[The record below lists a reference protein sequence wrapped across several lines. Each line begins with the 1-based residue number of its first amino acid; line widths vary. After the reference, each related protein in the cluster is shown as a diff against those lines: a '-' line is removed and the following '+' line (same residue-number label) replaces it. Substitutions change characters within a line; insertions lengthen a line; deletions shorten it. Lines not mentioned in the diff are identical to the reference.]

1 MAGRSAA
8 AVSGVVAGLSLVPSP
23 VVAREPRHELL
34 RVFLLDVFEEGG
46 CFSSSQGRR
55 WLAAMND
62 DHVVAALDVLES
74 VRSRH
79 EYETTNAPNRRDRI
93 SAHAAVRSVLPPGFG
108 DKDVVFPPQSRAY
121 GHERAGRRVAAGQ
134 CTDAIIGRLERRN
147 NPSWSFTEPHHRLQ
161 QGIRLD
167 GRSPAVRRC
176 RQLSPL
182 ETGGSS
188 LPFMSVDASTPV
200 HRPESG
206 NAEKLNV
213 LAVVAFVLAILVA
226 GQIVG
231 FGSVTLA
238 IFAVGAGHVA
248 LQQIKSRGG
257 RGRTLA
263 LFALAISYAAGIWGL
278 VTTVY
283 WAILLAGATINP

>member
-1 MAGRSAA
+1 
-8 AVSGVVAGLSLVPSP
+8 
-23 VVAREPRHELL
+23 
-34 RVFLLDVFEEGG
+34 
-46 CFSSSQGRR
+46 
-55 WLAAMND
+55 
-62 DHVVAALDVLES
+62 
-74 VRSRH
+74 
-79 EYETTNAPNRRDRI
+79 
-93 SAHAAVRSVLPPGFG
+93 
-108 DKDVVFPPQSRAY
+108 
-121 GHERAGRRVAAGQ
+121 
-134 CTDAIIGRLERRN
+134 
-147 NPSWSFTEPHHRLQ
+147 
-161 QGIRLD
+161 
-167 GRSPAVRRC
+167 
-176 RQLSPL
+176 
-182 ETGGSS
+182 
-188 LPFMSVDASTPV
+188 MSVDASTPV